1 MAPKKDFPV
10 KRPVVPPAK
19 PAAKP
24 AGPKPGFLAG
34 KSKVPETAPVP
45 PAAAPEKPKEPPID
59 LSKVVVSEA
68 WRKSEAAGNPF
79 LSKGRR
85 A

>member
-1 MAPKKDFPV
+1 MAPKKDLPV
-10 KRPVVPPAK
+10 KRPVAPPAK

-34 KSKVPETAPVP
+34 KSKVLETAP
-45 PAAAPEKPKEPPID
+45 APEKPKEPPVD

-68 WRKSEAAGNPF
+68 WRKSEAAGNP
-79 LSKGRR
+79 
-85 A
+85 